1 MDLVKS
7 VAKTLLLYFLLQYIA
22 FFIFFR
28 FWLLPNNYLVIFTL
42 VQLFFYCIIFFFLVK
57 NKNLFYNTLSGEK
70 ETKVNIPNKITLLRI
85 TMLPLLVFLTFVS
98 QKHMEKTSHTGRV
111 ILTIAFAMTF
121 ATDAFDGRMAR
132 IKKQE
137 TYMGKILDSASDYL
151 LLGIIT
157 IAFFYF
163 KLIKPWL
170 FLVIIIRLFLNAL
183 VMLILS
189 LVQKKI
195 HPQTTVLGKIA
206 IAVIMVLLVLEAAK
220 IPVLLPWIR
229 LAEGAAAFLIGISI
243 IDKIVYLKRGLKS
256 ALPMDFH
263 N

>member
-1 MDLVKS
+1 MTIIKS
-7 VAKTLLLYFLLQYIA
+7 VVKTLLFYFLLQCTA

-28 FWLLPNNYLVIFTL
+28 FWLLPQYYLILFSL
-42 VQLFFYCIIFFFLVK
+42 VQLFFYCLIFFFLIK
-57 NKNLFYNTLSGEK
+57 NEKYFYNTLNGEK
-70 ETKVNIPNKITLLRI
+70 ETNVNTANKITLFRI

-98 QKHMEKTSHTGRV
+98 EKHLDKTSRIGKM
-111 ILTIAFAMTF
+111 ILTIAFALTF
-121 ATDAFDGRMAR
+121 ATDAFDGRLAR

-137 TYMGKILDSASDYL
+137 TYIGKILDSASDYL

-170 FLVIIIRLFLNAL
+170 FFIITIRLFINAL
-183 VMLILS
+183 GMLILS
-189 LVQKKI
+189 LVNKKI
-195 HPQTTVLGKIA
+195 QPQTTLLGKIA

-220 IPVLLPWIR
+220 IPVFLPWIR
-229 LAEGAAAFLIGISI
+229 FAEGPAAFLIGISI
-243 IDKIVYLKRGLKS
+243 IDKIVYLSRGFKS
-256 ALPMDFH
+256 ALPKESH